1 MTMEYT
7 QLYSPADIEEAIA
20 GNEASVFYFS
30 SDTCNVCKVLR
41 PKVAELVASEFPQFK
56 LYYINI
62 EQSPL
67 LAGQFRIFSIPT
79 LLVYFDGKEF
89 FRKSRNISLDELS
102 NEISRPYSLMFG
114 E

>member
-1 MTMEYT
+1 MEYK
-7 QLYSPADIEEAIA
+7 QLYTPADIEEAIT

-41 PKVAELVASEFPQFK
+41 PKVAELVTTEFPRFR

-89 FRKSRNISLDELS
+89 FRKSRNISLNELS
-102 NEISRPYSLMFG
+102 DEINRPYSLMFG
-114 E
+114 D